1 MIFEEKGGDPTRI
14 RFSRRNISSICGL
27 FAADEDG
34 NESSYSNATI
44 LLKCPK
50 NRSISTVNFAS
61 FGTPTGKCGSF
72 SMGDCHDPNSTAVVE
87 KVITASF
94 ALIICLIILVRVHLF
109 NADVC
114 ML

>member
-27 FAADEDG
+27 VAADEDG
-34 NESSYSNATI
+34 NESSNSNATI
-44 LLKCPK
+44 HLQCPK
-50 NRSISTVNFAS
+50 NRSISTVKFAS

-72 SMGDCHDPNSTAVVE
+72 SMGDCHDPNSTPVVE

-94 ALIICLIILVRVHLF
+94 ALIIYDVILLKIHLF
-109 NADVC
+109 IADVC
-114 ML
+114 TL